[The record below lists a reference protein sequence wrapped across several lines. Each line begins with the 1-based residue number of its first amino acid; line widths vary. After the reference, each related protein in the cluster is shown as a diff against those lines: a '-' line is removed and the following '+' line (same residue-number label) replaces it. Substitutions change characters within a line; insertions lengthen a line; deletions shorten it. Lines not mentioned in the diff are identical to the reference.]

1 MCSILAPNKPRLYS
15 IANSPQIGIQPT
27 VVTIVV
33 SKLWFEADKVV
44 ASSKVTRPSVLR
56 RSSASM
62 MILNDKPSQGGNVAE
77 TKVIHSGVATTFL
90 LRDSLFSYVPI
101 RVVEEESFHLPPP
114 KQGKSSPLLFIA
126 LGSGSAPIISFLEV
140 CMIDSFDLIIHR
152 LLFCD
157 THVSPPFH
165 YLIRNCLLVT

>member
-1 MCSILAPNKPRLYS
+1 MPSKLCSILAPNKPRLYS

-44 ASSKVTRPSVLR
+44 ASSKNTRPSVLR

-62 MILNDKPSQGGNVAE
+62 MILNEKPSQGGGEAE

-90 LRDSLFSYVPI
+90 LRDSLFQYVPI
-101 RVVEEESFHLPPP
+101 RVVEEESFHLPSP
-114 KQGKSSPLLFIA
+114 KQGKTNPPLLFIA

-140 CMIDSFDLIIHR
+140 CMIDSFDTLYLASFR
-152 LLFCD
+152 FYN
-157 THVSPPFH
+157 THVS
-165 YLIRNCLLVT
+165 LLSSTY

>member
-1 MCSILAPNKPRLYS
+1 MPSKLCSILAPNKPRLYS

-62 MILNDKPSQGGNVAE
+62 MILNDMPSKGDVAE
-77 TKVIHSGVATTFL
+77 TKIIHSGVATTFL
-90 LRDSLFSYVPI
+90 LRDSLFQYVKV
-101 RVVEEESFHLPPP
+101 RVCIVL
-114 KQGKSSPLLFIA
+114 
-126 LGSGSAPIISFLEV
+126 
-140 CMIDSFDLIIHR
+140 
-152 LLFCD
+152 
-157 THVSPPFH
+157 
-165 YLIRNCLLVT
+165 